1 MAYAAAK
8 RAEGKCGYSGCH
20 TLSTRYYCEQH
31 RTKVKSAKQARLLR
45 VDEGEGQA
53 A

>member
-1 MAYAAAK
+1 MAYAKGK

-20 TLSTRYYCEQH
+20 EPSPDAFYCPDCKERVKQTREARY
-31 RTKVKSAKQARLLR
+31 ARL
-45 VDEGEGQA
+45 GGGKA